1 MVASCLLKLR
11 WSSLTTGLHSSR
23 RQQQVRGGNFGNAS
37 SCVIARMHA
46 HTHVQVKILG
56 DVTQELTIAM
66 INKLSHELNITTTSF
81 APTRVVVRGGAV
93 EVAT

>member
-1 MVASCLLKLR
+1 
-11 WSSLTTGLHSSR
+11 
-23 RQQQVRGGNFGNAS
+23 
-37 SCVIARMHA
+37 MHA